1 MKLKLSDTRGWVIK
15 SVSGLSLESEK
26 VTINCDKGSIVLEH
40 WHDCCEQVFVEDFD
54 GDPEALVGA
63 TIADFR
69 EDTSD
74 LDDSYYGI
82 SMHTFYNLITD
93 KQDAMIRWYG
103 ESNGYYSIN
112 VSVSVTPH

>member
-1 MKLKLSDTRGWVIK
+1 MKLKLSDTRGWVIE
-15 SVSGLSLESEK
+15 SVSGLFLESET
-26 VTINCDKGSIVLEH
+26 VTIFCDKGAIVLKH

-74 LDDSYYGI
+74 VDECLYGV

-93 KQDAMIRWYG
+93 KHDAMIRWYG
-103 ESNGYYSIN
+103 ESNGFYSIS
-112 VSVSVTPH
+112 VDVSVTSA